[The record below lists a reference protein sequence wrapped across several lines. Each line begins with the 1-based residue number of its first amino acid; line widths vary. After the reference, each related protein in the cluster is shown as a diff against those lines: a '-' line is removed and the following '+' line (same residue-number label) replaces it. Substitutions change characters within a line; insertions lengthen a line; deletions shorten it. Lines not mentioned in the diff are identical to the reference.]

1 MAVDPHPRRG
11 GKSYT
16 PTALWFLHPSSPSPT
31 VPGGSCVSPAIAHS
45 PERSRTNSSNV
56 IGASVICTHPP
67 TFLRSYFRCHAP
79 TCAICSRT
87 CNGCPPSTPPTP
99 ALTSSPSLP
108 GTPLVSPFPTL
119 RRPVLAMNT
128 NTALDPTPP
137 PIAGRRRKARDREE
151 EEGGK
156 ADGDLAE
163 TEEGVL
169 PGCGRTVCRNCA
181 TESTQRC
188 VPILV
193 L

>member
-1 MAVDPHPRRG
+1 MGLSDLSNGRRLPPTKRRKIVHPD
-11 GKSYT
+11 ST
-16 PTALWFLHPSSPSPT
+16 VVSSPVLSIPYSPR
-31 VPGGSCVSPAIAHS
+31 GLMCVSCHRAFA
-45 PERSRTNSSNV
+45 
-56 IGASVICTHPP
+56 GAKQNQLIQCD
-67 TFLRSYFRCHAP
+67 RCHAP

-99 ALTSSPSLP
+99 VLTSSPSLP
-108 GTPLVSPFPTL
+108 DTPLVSPFPAL

-128 NTALDPTPP
+128 NTALGPTPP

-156 ADGDLAE
+156 ADGLLAE

-181 TESTQRC
+181 TESTQSELITCYDCAGRSSAA
-188 VPILV
+188 P
-193 L
+193 